1 MTRSLQTAT
10 LLQAVALIWLAP
22 NSSLAS
28 RGQPNILFIFTDDHA
43 YQAVGAYD
51 SKLNETPNID
61 RIAKNGVRFDRCY
74 VTNSICGPSRACIL
88 TGKYSHKN
96 GFYENSQT
104 FDNTQL
110 TFPPLMQQAG
120 YQTALIG
127 KWHLGRTSDPPG
139 FDHWNI
145 LMSQGYYYQPKFR
158 SPLGQVQYLGYAT
171 ELITQLTLDWLE
183 KGRDQSKPFMLMMQ
197 HKAPHRP
204 WDPAP
209 DRLNDYVN
217 KKFPEPDTLF
227 DDYSNRSK
235 AAKLATMRI
244 SNDMNTTG
252 PDLKAWDK
260 SVGDQPIDN
269 GARNWFYRKMTQ
281 GQLKAWK
288 AAYLDKNAEY
298 YQGDLE
304 GKELVRWKYQ
314 RYLQDYLSCVASVDD
329 SVGQVLDYLQEAGL
343 AENTIVIY
351 SSDQGFYLGEH
362 GWFDKRFMYEESLRT
377 PLLVSW
383 PGVTTESTV
392 DEHIVSN
399 LDFAE
404 TFLEMAGVD
413 VPAEMQGQSLV
424 PLLQGKEPADWRDS
438 FYYHYYEGYDRGH
451 RVCEHYGVTNGRHKL
466 IHYYKIDEWELFDL
480 ERDPQEMTSVYG
492 QSEYADIQSTMETEL
507 SRLRE
512 ELEVTSNDPVE

>member
-1 MTRSLQTAT
+1 MQALSFLCAT
-10 LLQAVALIWLAP
+10 P
-22 NSSLAS
+22 EHSLAS
-28 RGQPNILFIFTDDHA
+28 DRPNILFIFSDDHA
-43 YQAVGAYD
+43 YQAIGAYG
-51 SKLNETPNID
+51 SKLNDTPNID
-61 RIAKNGVRFDRCY
+61 RIAENGVRFDRCY

-96 GFYENSQT
+96 GFYENGQSFNSSQ
-104 FDNTQL
+104 L
-110 TFPPLMQQAG
+110 SFPPLMQQAG

-139 FDHWNI
+139 FEHWNI
-145 LMSQGYYYQPKFR
+145 LVDQGYYYQPKFR
-158 SPLGQVQYLGYAT
+158 SALGQVQYLGYT
-171 ELITQLTLDWLE
+171 TDLITQLTLDWLE
-183 KGRDQSKPFMLMMQ
+183 KGRDDSRPFMLMMQ

-209 DRLNDYVN
+209 DRLSDYVDTV
-217 KKFPEPDTLF
+217 FPEPSNLF
-227 DDYSNRSK
+227 DDYSNRST
-235 AAKLATMRI
+235 AAKRATMRI
-244 SNDMNTTG
+244 AKNNHMDIRG

-260 SVGDQPIDN
+260 PALNTPNNN
-269 GARNWFYRKMTQ
+269 GSRRWYYDKMTQ
-281 GQLKAWK
+281 LQLKAWK
-288 AAYLDKNAEY
+288 AAYAEKNKAY
-298 YQGDLE
+298 YDGNLE

-329 SVGQVLDYLQEAGL
+329 SVGKVLDYLEENGL

-383 PGVTTESTV
+383 PGVSAKGSV

-404 TFLEMAGVD
+404 TFLDLAGVE
-413 VPAEMQGQSLV
+413 VPKQMQGASLV
-424 PLLQGKEPADWRDS
+424 PLLKGESPDEWRDS
-438 FYYHYYEGYDRGH
+438 FYYHYYEGAEGGH
-451 RVCEHYGVTNGRHKL
+451 NVCEHYGVTNGRHKL

-480 ERDPQEMTSVYG
+480 DADPHEMKSVYG
-492 QSEYADIQSTMETEL
+492 EADYAEVQQQMEAKL
-507 SRLRE
+507 ARLRE
-512 ELEVTSNDPVE
+512 ELEVTTNEQPD